1 MKETVDMIV
10 KGRAVVTVDQRK
22 RIIENGAVAVKGNLI
37 EAVGKSSDIAKKF
50 TADETVDASGKIIF
64 PGIVNAHT
72 HLFQNLLKGLGD
84 DLPLVA
90 WYKKSVAANAPR
102 LTPEAC
108 HAAARLGCLEAIRS
122 GVTCVNDFMYA
133 HPRPRL
139 SDAVIR
145 AFKETGVRGVLSR
158 GIVTS
163 GRETGVPES
172 MIQDLGVAINDCE
185 RLIRGYHG
193 SAGGRISVAIA
204 PGSAW
209 YATRETFVESKKLAS
224 KYKVWL
230 SSHSSES
237 QEVVEMVRKKYGMR
251 EVEFEES
258 VGFLGPNLQLVH
270 AVWLTDEDI
279 ALLRRRGTQVVHC
292 PVANMY
298 LGDGIAP
305 VVKLLKAG
313 VTVGLGTDGAASNN
327 NQDMIA
333 LLKHAALLQKV
344 SALDPTAITAGQ
356 VLEMATIGGAKS
368 VGLGKE
374 IGSLEPGKKADL
386 IVLDFNKPNTSP
398 AHNPVSCLVY
408 CATQENVDTVI
419 VDGKVVMAG
428 REVKTVDEAG
438 VMAAAQAAR
447 DALVK
452 AK

>member
-1 MKETVDMIV
+1 MIIQGGTVITVDP
-10 KGRAVVTVDQRK
+10 RR
-22 RIIENGAVAVKGNLI
+22 RIIKDGAVAVKDNLI
-37 EAVGKSSDIAKKF
+37 KAVGKRTDITKKF
-50 TADETVDASGKIIF
+50 SADETVDAAGKIIL

-90 WYKKSVAANAPR
+90 WYKKSVASNAPR
-102 LTPEAC
+102 LRPEDC
-108 HAAARLGCLEAIRS
+108 HAAAQLGCAEAIKS

-133 HPRPRL
+133 HPRPKL
-139 SDAVIR
+139 SDAVIK
-145 AFKETGVRGVLSR
+145 AFKKTGVRGVLSR
-158 GIVTS
+158 GIVTA

-172 MIQDLGVAINDCE
+172 LIQDLGVAIKDCE
-185 RLIRGYHG
+185 RLIKEYHG
-193 SAGGRISVAIA
+193 SEGGRITVTVA

-209 YATRETFVESKKLAS
+209 YTTRETFPEAKKLAS
-224 KYKVWL
+224 KHKVWL

-237 QEVVEMVRKKYGMR
+237 PDVLRMVREKYGMR

-258 VGFLGPNLQLVH
+258 IGFLGPNLQLVH

-279 ALLRRRGTQVVHC
+279 ALLRKRGTQVVHC

-313 VTVGLGTDGAASNN
+313 VTVSLGTDGAASNN
-327 NQDMIA
+327 NQDMIS

-344 SALDPTAITAGQ
+344 NALDPTAITAEQ

-374 IGSLEPGKKADL
+374 IGSIEPGKKADL
-386 IVLDFNKPNTSP
+386 VILDFDKPNTQP

-408 CATQENVDTVI
+408 CATQENVDTVV
-419 VDGKVVMAG
+419 VDGKVVMEG
-428 REVKTVDEAG
+428 RKIKTFDEKEA
-438 VMAAAQAAR
+438 MAAAQAAR
-447 DALVK
+447 DRLVDGK
-452 AK
+452 